1 MPLSSIGKI
10 WAYTSEKITEIFG
23 LMVQR
28 LDDVIAGG
36 GLGVGGGEGKTLIR
50 RGRESLPP
58 WVGVKINDFG
68 LTLGVYDETP
78 IFLAL

>member
-36 GLGVGGGEGKTLIR
+36 GLGVGGGRLSYEEGGKVCL
-50 RGRESLPP
+50 
-58 WVGVKINDFG
+58 
-68 LTLGVYDETP
+68 LG
-78 IFLAL
+78 

>member
-36 GLGVGGGEGKTLIR
+36 GLGVGGGGEDSHTKRAGKFASLG
-50 RGRESLPP
+50 RGKDQGFWSH
-58 WVGVKINDFG
+58 FG
-68 LTLGVYDETP
+68 CL
-78 IFLAL
+78 

>member
-36 GLGVGGGEGKTLIR
+36 GLGVGGGG
-50 RGRESLPP
+50 RGRLSYEEGGKVCL
-58 WVGVKINDFG
+58 
-68 LTLGVYDETP
+68 LG
-78 IFLAL
+78 

>member
-36 GLGVGGGEGKTLIR
+36 GLGVGGGGGEDSHTKRAGKFASLG
-50 RGRESLPP
+50 RG
-58 WVGVKINDFG
+58 KDQ
-68 LTLGVYDETP
+68 
-78 IFLAL
+78 

>member
-10 WAYTSEKITEIFG
+10 WACTSEKITEIFG

-36 GLGVGGGEGKTLIR
+36 GLGMGGGERERLSYEEGGKVCL
-50 RGRESLPP
+50 
-58 WVGVKINDFG
+58 
-68 LTLGVYDETP
+68 LG
-78 IFLAL
+78 